1 MTRINSTGITGPQPI
16 PSQDSASQNVSTIQ
30 NQKTKQEPS
39 TSEQQQSKQAAQ
51 GRKNEMDLQSN
62 LKQAQLAQFHG
73 PGGGGLIG
81 RPIGG
86 GQKSSG
92 RQISDAIDAA
102 AKDAAIGSTG
112 ENPKSEKQ
120 LQSELFELQKQ
131 LADELNTI
139 DPISGKVILEL
150 EAERNKD
157 DAQKVKELLYKP
169 DPETNEF

>member
-1 MTRINSTGITGPQPI
+1 MTRINRTGITGPQPI
-16 PSQDSASQNVSTIQ
+16 ASHDSVPQNVSTT
-30 NQKTKQEPS
+30 QKTEQEPG
-39 TSEQQQSKQAAQ
+39 TAEQQQGKQAAQ

-81 RPIGG
+81 GPIGG

-112 ENPKSEKQ
+112 ENPRSEKH
-120 LQSELFELQKQ
+120 LQRELFELQKQ